1 MVVAVAVA
9 AAVVAAIRKGAEE
22 DIRSVVEGARKG
34 AADFKVVAE
43 QGVEVIERV
52 THRNEAA
59 IIRMV
64 GVPLREADTRT
75 AIRGAVAH
83 AMPGAAIPVPASGR
97 AREVM

>member
-1 MVVAVAVA
+1 MVVAV
-9 AAVVAAIRKGAEE
+9 AVVAAIRKGAEE

-64 GVPLREADTRT
+64 GVPLHEADTRT
-75 AIRGAVAH
+75 AIRGVVAH
-83 AMPGAAIPVPASGR
+83 AMPGAAVPMLAGRR